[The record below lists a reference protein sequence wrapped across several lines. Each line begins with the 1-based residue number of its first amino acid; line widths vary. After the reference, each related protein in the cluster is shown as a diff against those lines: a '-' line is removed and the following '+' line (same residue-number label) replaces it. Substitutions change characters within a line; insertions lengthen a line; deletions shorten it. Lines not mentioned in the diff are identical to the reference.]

1 MKKIAFV
8 TYAANPAITPDDNLT
23 AEALRRMGYIVE
35 SAVWND
41 PAVAWQAFDLV
52 VIRSPWD
59 YHHQPD
65 AFLTWLDRL
74 EALGVRV
81 ENALPLLRWNA
92 HKTYLRDLEGCGI
105 PIIPTVWVKQ
115 GEPVPALTAVWGEPD
130 EVVVKPT
137 ISASAYL
144 TERLRVEALSGFTA
158 LVDVMIQPF
167 VREIT
172 VVGEWSLL
180 YFDGRYSHA
189 VKKYPQAGDFRVQSE
204 FGGKVSLETP
214 TPALLEQV
222 QAILDSLDTTPLYAR
237 VDGVEVDGRFLL
249 MELEL
254 IEPSLFLRAAAD
266 APQRFAE
273 AIAARV

>member
-8 TYAANPAITPDDNLT
+8 TYAANPTITPDDNLT
-23 AEALRRMGYIVE
+23 AEALRRMGYMVQP
-35 SAVWND
+35 AVWDD

-52 VIRSPWD
+52 LIRSPWD
-59 YHHQPD
+59 YHHKAE
-65 AFLTWLDRL
+65 AFVAWLDRL
-74 EALGVRV
+74 EGLGVAV

-92 HKTYLRDLEGCGI
+92 HKTYLRDLEARGI

-115 GEPVPALTAVWGEPD
+115 GEPMPALTAVWGEPH

-137 ISASAYL
+137 VSASAYL
-144 TERLRVEALSGFTA
+144 TERLRTEELSAFKA
-158 LVDVMIQPF
+158 AVDIMIQPF

-180 YFDGRYSHA
+180 YFDGLYSHA
-189 VKKYPQAGDFRVQSE
+189 VKKYPQAGDFRVQSA
-204 FGGKVSLETP
+204 FGGKVSLEVP

-222 QAILDSLDTTPLYAR
+222 QGILNALDTTPLYAR

-254 IEPSLFLRAAAD
+254 VEPSLFLRADVD
-266 APQRFAE
+266 APQRFAA